1 MSAPFIHV
9 DPQSL
14 RVIQVAEGEH
24 QIVGG
29 DDGQSWVATFAD
41 ATEAA
46 RCVTRYIT
54 LDLWPAGMRREKKA

>member
-1 MSAPFIHV
+1 MSAPFTHV

-14 RVIQVAEGEH
+14 RVIQIGEGENE
-24 QIVGG
+24 ILGG
-29 DDGQSWVATFAD
+29 DDGQCWVATFAD

-54 LDLWPAGMRREKKA
+54 LDLWPVGMRREKKA